1 MLSNKKKIGF
11 KQMDEYG
18 WLIYVILWNPNN
30 FLIFFYQ
37 FKLCVFY
44 SFD

>member
-1 MLSNKKKIGF
+1 MLSKKKKIGF

-18 WLIYVILWNPNN
+18 WLIYIILWNPNN

-37 FKLCVFY
+37 LKLYVFY